1 MTYKRMKHIATD
13 LQIIA
18 DDTGYSYEFLA
29 ERVDEIVNDGETIEA
44 AMDRVRDISYEL
56 DW

>member
-1 MTYKRMKHIATD
+1 MTYKRMKHIETD

-18 DDTGYSYEFLA
+18 DDTGYSYQFLA
-29 ERVDEIVNDGETIEA
+29 DRVNELVNDGESFEA
-44 AMDRVRDISYEL
+44 AVDHVRSVSYEK

>member
-1 MTYKRMKHIATD
+1 MAYKRIKHIATD

-29 ERVDEIVNDGETIEA
+29 DRVNELVNDGESFEA
-44 AMDRVRDISYEL
+44 AVDQVRSVSYEK

>member
-1 MTYKRMKHIATD
+1 MTYKRIKHIATD

-18 DDTGYSYEFLA
+18 DDTGYSFQFLA
-29 ERVDEIVNDGETIEA
+29 DRVNELVNDGESFEA
-44 AMDRVRDISYEL
+44 AMDHVRSVSYEL

>member
-1 MTYKRMKHIATD
+1 MSYKRMKHIATD

-18 DDTGYSYEFLA
+18 DDTGYSFQFLA
-29 ERVDEIVNDGETIEA
+29 DRVGELVKDGETFEA
-44 AMDRVRDISYEL
+44 AVDHVRSVSYEQ

>member
-1 MTYKRMKHIATD
+1 MTYKRIKHIATD

-18 DDTGYSYEFLA
+18 DDTGYSFQFLA
-29 ERVDEIVNDGETIEA
+29 DRVGELVKDGETFEA
-44 AMDRVRDISYEL
+44 AVDHVRAVSYEK

>member
-1 MTYKRMKHIATD
+1 MTYKRIKHIATD

-18 DDTGYSYEFLA
+18 DDTGYSFQFLA
-29 ERVDEIVNDGETIEA
+29 DRVNELVNDGESFEA
-44 AMDRVRDISYEL
+44 AVDHVRSVSYEL